1 MRSTLGRG
9 TGFEAS
15 SGVERRLVKPQQFS
29 AWNEILTSGKKR
41 LVDAWQSHVGKDSS
55 SFIQKAV
62 FKNGHFP
69 HAVLL
74 IFPFK
79 KINEFKK
86 CPGRE
91 QSDRGCACGPDKL
104 EEHWASVR
112 CREQRLQRAWEAT
125 ALLSRAQALRRCCYE
140 TDNLLP
146 QQCLLVISL

>member
-1 MRSTLGRG
+1 VRSTLGRG

-79 KINEFKK
+79 KIN
-86 CPGRE
+86 
-91 QSDRGCACGPDKL
+91 KL
-104 EEHWASVR
+104 NLKS
-112 CREQRLQRAWEAT
+112 
-125 ALLSRAQALRRCCYE
+125 AQAGSRVTEAVLVDQTSWRS
-140 TDNLLP
+140 TGLL
-146 QQCLLVISL
+146 